1 MDSKLKRPLVALG
14 VVAAFALPAGAAA
27 HGGGHGPKAD
37 HGSHGAKGSAF
48 HGGKKGRALIVKG
61 TVSAVGTGT
70 IDVLVKSANHHGHAL
85 RGQTLTFDVSN
96 ARIVVRDVN
105 GDGKRDLADVAVG
118 DRVLVQSR
126 IAKGATVDSSQPVV
140 AKQVVDK
147 GAKPADT
154 SGGGTTD
161 TGGTGDTGDTGD
173 SGTPSTP

>member
-1 MDSKLKRPLVALG
+1 MDSKFKRPLVALG
-14 VVAAFALPAGAAA
+14 AVAALALPAGAAA
-27 HGGGHGPKAD
+27 HGGGHAPKAN
-37 HGSHGAKGSAF
+37 HPS
-48 HGGKKGRALIVKG
+48 HGGKSAGYHGGKQGRALIVKG

-70 IDVLVKSANHHGHAL
+70 VDVLVKSANHHGRAL

-105 GDGKRDLADVAVG
+105 GDGERDLGDVAVG

-126 IAKGATVDSSQPVV
+126 VAKGATVDTSQPVV
-140 AKQVVDK
+140 AKRVVDK
-147 GAKPADT
+147 GAKPTDT

-161 TGGTGDTGDTGD
+161 TGGTGDTGDTGG